1 MATLGSI
8 CIKVFRLYIYLKCI
22 RNENFYGKIQELFF
36 DNYTFRFSLAEEKT

>member
-8 CIKVFRLYIYLKCI
+8 RIKVFRLYIYLKCI
-22 RNENFYGKIQELFF
+22 RKIQELFF